1 LTLWESAAPPAY
13 HVAGWASRLQPFANA
28 ATIADMLL
36 MVVEHFRDGDGHA
49 IRERFLREGRM
60 LPAGVSYRDSWID
73 ASSGRCFQLME
84 APDAA
89 ALEPWTARWN
99 DLVAFEIVPVV
110 SSNEYWAKL
119 ADEQ

>member
-1 LTLWESAAPPAY
+1 
-13 HVAGWASRLQPFANA
+13 
-28 ATIADMLL
+28 MLL

-60 LPAGVSYRDSWID
+60 LPAGVSYHGSWID
-73 ASSGRCFQLME
+73 ASGGRCFQLME
-84 APDAA
+84 AVDAA